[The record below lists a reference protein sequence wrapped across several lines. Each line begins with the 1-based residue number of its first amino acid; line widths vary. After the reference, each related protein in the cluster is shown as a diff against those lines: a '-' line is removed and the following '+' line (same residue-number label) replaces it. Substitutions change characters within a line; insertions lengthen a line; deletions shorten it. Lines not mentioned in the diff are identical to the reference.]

1 MQIYIDFILKIVCKI
16 YYNMFGS
23 VFVDSVYSNLKPKPN
38 QNFRF
43 LKIKNQNRTKLKFWQ
58 RFGRF
63 QPVFSVRWFFAH
75 PTLNGEIATTIQVQ
89 LGIGVRVQLYVDI
102 SG

>member
-16 YYNMFGS
+16 YYNMFGL
-23 VFVDSVYSNLKPKPN
+23 VFVGSVYSNLKLKPN
-38 QNFRF
+38 RNFRF
-43 LKIKNQNRTKLKFWQ
+43 LKIKNQNQTELKFWQ
-58 RFGRF
+58 QFGQF
-63 QPVFSVRWFFAH
+63 QPVFSVCWFFAH